1 MAPGNAPQG
10 IGPKPPAG
18 KIMKRILVLT
28 ALVLSPLYGLAAAEV
43 TQPVSQRF
51 AQANAEDQPDFR
63 RHVVPLLG
71 KLGCNGRACHG
82 SFQGKGGF
90 RLSLFGYDFKMDHEG
105 LADRIDTDDP
115 AESYALQKATLQEPH
130 RGGKR
135 TDKGSWA
142 YNVLLK
148 WIADGAP
155 TVDLEHSA
163 RFERLEVSP
172 SEIRLV
178 EAAAPVQLQVVAVWS
193 DGSRE
198 DVTCLCRFQT
208 NDDSIAEVTKGGQV
222 TGLQPGDTNVVVFY
236 DNGVQPVPVLRPISG
251 SAVADYPQI
260 QRTTRI
266 DGLVVDKLAK
276 LGIVPSPVAGD
287 TEFLRRVSLDMT
299 GTLPSP
305 AEIREFVADSS
316 SDKRARKINEL
327 LERPT
332 YAAWW
337 ATRFADWTGNSD
349 DKLNNVAPRTS
360 PASRDWYE
368 WLAARIGENV
378 PYHEIA
384 RGFVM
389 AQSRE
394 PNESYMEYCQNMARL
409 YKKTERG
416 EKRPHSYAERSTMPH
431 YWARNNFR
439 TAEDRAIGFAYNF
452 LGTRIQCAQCHKH
465 PFDQWTMDDFHQ
477 FKNFFVNTRY
487 RNSPDTKKFS
497 PEILA
502 KLEVDKK
509 LKGGQLRRALR
520 EVIEQGKV
528 TPFEE
533 VWTARVAAKKAKPA
547 QQRKKK
553 NNRRTNTAREAK
565 LLGAAET
572 TDLSQ
577 FDDPRQPLMD
587 WLLNDK
593 KQLFAKAI
601 VNRIWSCYFNVGIVE
616 PPDDLSLA
624 NPPSNAPLLDYLTQA
639 FVENGYDLKWLHRE
653 IANSDTY
660 QRTWLPTETNRD
672 DQRNFS
678 RSVPRRLPAEV
689 ALDAIVAATSA
700 DQTFA
705 EMHTRLDGRH
715 IAISSAGSR
724 YNDNAQNYA
733 LSVFGRSIRES
744 NCDCDRSQEPS
755 LLQTV
760 FLQNDGY
767 MYSQIDRG
775 RGGWIHQVATELGLQ
790 QTRFASKSGNT
801 VQPQIQ
807 AYKRQLS
814 AARKQLKE
822 AKKAQDETALKRAQ
836 RRMAVLEQRLQ
847 SLEKPSPRSANVQQ
861 QTEQHKLPN
870 IVRSTYLRTLSREP
884 DATELQ
890 RSLAHIQGSTN
901 QLDGIRDVLWVL
913 LNTKEFIVNH

>member
-1 MAPGNAPQG
+1 MTRLFTLMAALATPICGLQ
-10 IGPKPPAG
+10 AG
-18 KIMKRILVLT
+18 DI
-28 ALVLSPLYGLAAAEV
+28 
-43 TQPVSQRF
+43 TQPASQRF
-51 AQANAEDQPDFR
+51 STKAGDAQPDFR

-82 SFQGKGGF
+82 SFQGQGGF

-105 LADRIDTDDP
+105 LVDRVDTDAP
-115 AESYALQKATLQEPH
+115 ADSYALQKATLQEPH

-135 TDKGSWA
+135 TDKGSWE

-148 WIADGAP
+148 WIEQGAA
-155 TVDLEHSA
+155 TVDLKTSP
-163 RFERLEVSP
+163 RFERLEVTP
-172 SEIRLV
+172 NEVRLT
-178 EAAAPVQLQVVAVWS
+178 ADSTPVQLKVVAVWS
-193 DGSRE
+193 DGSQE
-198 DVTCLCRFQT
+198 DVTCLSRFQT
-208 NDDSIAEVTKGGQV
+208 NDDSVAQVSKDGLV
-222 TGLQPGDTNVVVFY
+222 TGLQPGDTHVVAFY
-236 DNGVQPVPVLRPISG
+236 DNGVQPIPVLRPFSAE
-251 SAVADYPQI
+251 AVANYPQI
-260 QRTTRI
+260 ERNSRI
-266 DGLVVDKLAK
+266 DELVIDKLAK
-276 LGIVPSPVAGD
+276 LGIQPSAVAGD
-287 TEFLRRVSLDMT
+287 SEFLRRVSLDMT

-305 AEIREFVADSS
+305 AEIRDFVVDSR
-316 SDKRARKINEL
+316 SDKRQRKIDEL

-360 PASRDWYE
+360 PASRDWYD
-368 WLAARIGENV
+368 WLHARISENV

-384 RGFVM
+384 KGFVL

-394 PNESYMEYCQNMARL
+394 PNESYMEYCENMARL

-416 EKRPHSYAERSTMPH
+416 QQRTHTYAERSTMPH

-502 KLEVDKK
+502 KLDVDKS
-509 LKGGQLRRALR
+509 LKGNQLRRELR

-533 VWTARVAAKKAKPA
+533 VWTTRVVRRDKKAT
-547 QQRKKK
+547 QSRKNKK
-553 NNRRTNTAREAK
+553 NRRTTMAAEAK
-565 LLGAAET
+565 LLGQAEKI
-572 TDLSQ
+572 DLSQ
-577 FDDPRQPLMD
+577 FEDPREPLMN
-587 WLLNDK
+587 WLLNDE

-624 NPPSNAPLLDYLTQA
+624 NPPSNGPLLDYLTQA
-639 FVENGYDLKWLHRE
+639 FVANGYDLKWLHRE

-660 QRTWLPTETNRD
+660 QRTWLPTETNRG

-678 RSVPRRLPAEV
+678 RAVPRRLPAEV

-700 DQTFA
+700 DDAFA
-705 EMHTRLDGRH
+705 AMHSQLDGRH
-715 IAISSAGSR
+715 IAISSAGTR
-724 YNDNAQNYA
+724 YNENAQNYA

-744 NCDCDRSQEPS
+744 NCDCDRSAEPS

-775 RGGWIHQVATELGLQ
+775 RGGWIHQVATELGLK
-790 QTRFASKSGNT
+790 QTRSAPRNGST
-801 VQPQIQ
+801 TQRQIQ
-807 AYKRQLS
+807 NYQRQL
-814 AARKQLKE
+814 AAIRKQFKQ
-822 AKKAQDETALKRAQ
+822 AKKAEDETEIKRAQ
-836 RRMAVLEQRLQ
+836 RRMASIEQRLKA
-847 SLEKPSPRSANVQQ
+847 LKKPTGETAAVRQ
-861 QTEQHKLPN
+861 QTDREKLPEV
-870 IVRSTYLRTLSREP
+870 VRSTYLRTLSREP
-884 DATELQ
+884 NEAELK
-890 RSLAHIQGSTN
+890 RSLDHIQSSTD

>member
-1 MAPGNAPQG
+1 
-10 IGPKPPAG
+10 
-18 KIMKRILVLT
+18 MKRILVLM
-28 ALVLSPLYGLAAAEV
+28 AVVSGPVGGLDAADV
-43 TQPVSQRF
+43 TQPVNQRF
-51 AQANAEDQPDFR
+51 AQANTEQQPDFR

-90 RLSLFGYDFKMDHEG
+90 RLSLFGYDFKMDHDG
-105 LADRIDTDDP
+105 LVDRIDTDDP

-135 TDKGSWA
+135 TEKGSWE

-148 WIADGAP
+148 WIANGAP
-155 TVDLEHSA
+155 AVDLQRSA
-163 RFERLEVSP
+163 RFERLEVTP
-172 SEIRLV
+172 NEIRLV
-178 EAAAPVQLQVVAVWS
+178 EGTAPVQLKVVAVWS

-198 DVTCLCRFQT
+198 DVTCLSRFQT
-208 NDDSIAEVTKGGQV
+208 NDDSIAEVSKQGQV
-222 TGLQPGDTNVVVFY
+222 TGLQAGDTNVVVFY
-236 DNGVQPVPVLRPISG
+236 DNGVQPVPVLRPISAA
-251 SAVADYPQI
+251 AVANYPQV
-260 QRTTRI
+260 QRTTQI

-276 LGIVPSPVAGD
+276 LGIVPSPVADD

-305 AEIREFVADSS
+305 AEIRDFVSDSS
-316 SDKRARKINEL
+316 SDKRARKIDEL

-349 DKLNNVAPRTS
+349 DKLNNVTPRTS

-368 WLAARIGENV
+368 WLEARIGENV

-384 RGFVM
+384 KGFVL

-394 PNESYMEYCQNMARL
+394 PQESYLEYCQNMARL
-409 YKKTERG
+409 YTKTERG
-416 EKRPHSYAERSTMPH
+416 EKRQHSYAKRSTMPH

-465 PFDQWTMDDFHQ
+465 PFDRWTMDDFHQ

-502 KLEVDKK
+502 KLDVDQE
-509 LKGGQLRRALR
+509 LKGNQLRRALR

-533 VWTARVAAKKAKPA
+533 VWTARVAPRKGKSA
-547 QQRKKK
+547 QQRKKKK

-565 LLGAAET
+565 LLGEAEKI
-572 TDLSQ
+572 DLSQ

-624 NPPSNAPLLDYLTQA
+624 NPPSNAPLLDYLTQS
-639 FVENGYDLKWLHRE
+639 FVKNGYDLKWLHRA

-660 QRTWLPTETNRD
+660 QRTWLPTETNRG

-678 RSVPRRLPAEV
+678 RAVPRRLPAEV

-700 DQTFA
+700 DETFA
-705 EMHTRLDGRH
+705 AMHTRLDGRH

-775 RGGWIHQVATELGLQ
+775 RGGWIHQVANELGLQ
-790 QTRFASKSGNT
+790 QTRLATKSGKT
-801 VQPQIQ
+801 AQRQIQ
-807 AYKRQLS
+807 SYKRQLS
-814 AARKQLKE
+814 TLRKQLKE
-822 AKKAQDETALKRAQ
+822 AKKAQDDTALKRVQ
-836 RRMAVLEQRLQ
+836 RRMAALEQRLEALQ
-847 SLEKPSPRSANVQQ
+847 KPAPKTTELQQ
-861 QTEQHKLPN
+861 QTDKRKLPD

-884 DATELQ
+884 NETELK
-890 RSLAHIQGSTN
+890 RSLDHIQASTN